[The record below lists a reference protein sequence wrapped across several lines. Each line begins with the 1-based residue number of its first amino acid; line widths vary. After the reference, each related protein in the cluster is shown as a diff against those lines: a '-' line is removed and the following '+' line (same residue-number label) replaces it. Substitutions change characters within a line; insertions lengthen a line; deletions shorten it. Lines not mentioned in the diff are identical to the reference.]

1 MAHEPRGSTQW
12 GYTDPNTIRSN
23 MLQGMPTGQFGA
35 LAGQFG
41 AQAGRQF
48 GMQSQLFGQGM
59 GLMQG
64 DSPILEAMRRQ
75 QGQQLSDIG
84 SQQMRGQNQ
93 ALAARGMGG
102 GGLSGILGQKT
113 TSALGEQ
120 SRQGLLGIQ
129 QYGLQAGTAMTGQA
143 QGFGQLGMQG
153 LQGQGNALGSLGAM
167 TSQANQS
174 QNIQTQTNAA
184 NQASWLQAE
193 AARKRAEAAKRGGLL
208 GGVVGGIG
216 GFLLAGPSGA
226 QLGYSLG
233 SSIGGG

>member
-1 MAHEPRGSTQW
+1 MARGSSEW
-12 GYTDPNTIRSN
+12 GYLNPNTIREN
-23 MLQGMPTGQFGA
+23 MLQGMPTGEFGA
-35 LAGQFG
+35 LAGQYG
-41 AQAGRQF
+41 QRAGEQF

-64 DSPILEAMRRQ
+64 DSPILQAMRQ
-75 QGQQLSDIG
+75 QQAGALGDIGGQQNL
-84 SQQMRGQNQ
+84 MQNR

-102 GGLSGILGQKT
+102 GGLSSILGQKT
-113 TSALGEQ
+113 ASTLGEQ

-129 QYGLQAGTAMTGQA
+129 QYGLQAGSTMTGQA
-143 QGFGQLGMQG
+143 QGFGQTGMQG
-153 LQGQGNALGSLGAM
+153 LAGQGNALGSLGAM
-167 TSQANQS
+167 MSQANQS
-174 QNIQTQTNAA
+174 QNVQMQTNAA

-216 GFLLAGPSGA
+216 GFLLGGPKGA
-226 QLGYSLG
+226 QLGYTMG

>member
-1 MAHEPRGSTQW
+1 MATSPRGGSEW
-12 GYTDPNTIRSN
+12 GYLDPNTVRSN
-23 MLQGMPTGQFGA
+23 MLQGMPTGEFGA
-35 LAGQFG
+35 LAGQYG
-41 AQAGRQF
+41 QRAGEQF
-48 GMQSQLFGQGM
+48 GMQSQLFSQGM

-64 DSPILEAMRRQ
+64 DSPILQAMRQ
-75 QGQQLSDIG
+75 QQAGALGDIGGQQNL
-84 SQQMRGQNQ
+84 QQNR

-102 GGLSGILGQKT
+102 GGLRDVMGSKT

-129 QYGLQAGTAMTGQA
+129 QYGLQAGSAMTGQA
-143 QGFGQLGMQG
+143 QGFGQIGMQG
-153 LQGQGNALGSLGAM
+153 LGGQGNALGSLGAM
-167 TSQANQS
+167 MSQANQG
-174 QNIQTQTNAA
+174 QNVQMQTNAA

-216 GFLLAGPSGA
+216 GFLLGGPQGA
-226 QLGYSLG
+226 QLGYTMG

>member
-1 MAHEPRGSTQW
+1 MPSPRGGSQW
-12 GYTDPNTIRSN
+12 GYLDPNSVREN

-35 LAGQFG
+35 LASQYGRRAGQ
-41 AQAGRQF
+41 QF
-48 GMQSQLFGQGM
+48 GMQSQLFNQGM

-64 DSPILEAMRRQ
+64 DSPILQAMRQQ
-75 QGQQLSDIG
+75 QGQQLGDIG

-113 TSALGEQ
+113 ASTLGEQ

-129 QYGLQAGTAMTGQA
+129 QYGLQAGSTMTGQA
-143 QGFGQLGMQG
+143 QGFGQIGMQG
-153 LQGQGNALGSLGAM
+153 LAGQGNALGSLGAM
-167 TSQANQS
+167 MSQANQS
-174 QNIQTQTNAA
+174 QNVQMQTNAA

-216 GFLLAGPSGA
+216 GFLLGGPTGA
-226 QLGYSLG
+226 QLGYTLG
-233 SSIGGG
+233 SSIGSD

>member
-1 MAHEPRGSTQW
+1 MARGSSEW
-12 GYTDPNTIRSN
+12 GYLNPNTIREN
-23 MLQGMPTGQFGA
+23 MLQGMPTGEFGA
-35 LAGQFG
+35 LAGQYG
-41 AQAGRQF
+41 QRAGEQF

-75 QGQQLSDIG
+75 QGQQLGDIG
-84 SQQMRGQNQ
+84 SQQMRQQNQ

-102 GGLSGILGQKT
+102 GGLSDILGQKT

-129 QYGLQAGTAMTGQA
+129 QYGLQAGSTMTGQA

-153 LQGQGNALGSLGAM
+153 MTGQGNALGSLGAM
-167 TSQANQS
+167 MSQANQA
-174 QNIQTQTNAA
+174 QNVQMQTNAA

-193 AARKRAEAAKRGGLL
+193 AARKRAKAAKRGGLL

-216 GFLLAGPSGA
+216 GFLLGGPTGA
-226 QLGYSLG
+226 QLGYTLG
-233 SSIGGG
+233 SSIGSG

>member
-1 MAHEPRGSTQW
+1 MPSPRGGEQW
-12 GYTDPNTIRSN
+12 GYLDPNSVRSN
-23 MLQGMPTGQFGA
+23 MLQGMPTGEFGA
-35 LAGQFG
+35 LAGQYG
-41 AQAGRQF
+41 QRAGEQF

-75 QGQQLSDIG
+75 QGQQLGDIG
-84 SQQMRGQNQ
+84 SQQMRQQNQ

-102 GGLSGILGQKT
+102 GGLSDILGQKT

-129 QYGLQAGTAMTGQA
+129 QYGLQAGSTMTGQA

-153 LQGQGNALGSLGAM
+153 MTGQGNALGSLGAM
-167 TSQANQS
+167 MSQANQA
-174 QNIQTQTNAA
+174 QNVQMQTNAA

-193 AARKRAEAAKRGGLL
+193 AARKRAKAAKRGGLL

-216 GFLLAGPSGA
+216 GFLLGGPTGA
-226 QLGYSLG
+226 QLGYTLG
-233 SSIGGG
+233 SSIGSG